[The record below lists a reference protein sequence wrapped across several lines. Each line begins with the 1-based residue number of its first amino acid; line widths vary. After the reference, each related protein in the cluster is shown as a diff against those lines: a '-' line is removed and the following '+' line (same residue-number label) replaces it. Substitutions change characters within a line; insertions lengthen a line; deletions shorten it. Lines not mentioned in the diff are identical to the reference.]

1 MDQTEALVKTI
12 VEGLQEKKGKNIVT
26 VDLTQLSG
34 SICQYMIICEG
45 STPTQVSALS
55 DSAWDFAHRKAGEK
69 PLSIGGAQRAEWIGM
84 DYGTVLVHI
93 FLPELRE
100 FYNLENLWSDAK
112 VTQIV
117 DLDWW
122 PILHSIE
129 IITYGK

>member
-1 MDQTEALVKTI
+1 MDQTEELVKTI

-45 STPTQVSALS
+45 STPT
-55 DSAWDFAHRKAGEK
+55 WDFAHRKAGEK
-69 PLSIGGAQRAEWIGM
+69 PLSIDGAQRAEWIGM

-112 VTQIV
+112 VTQIAN
-117 DLDWW
+117 LD
-122 PILHSIE
+122 
-129 IITYGK
+129 

>member
-69 PLSIGGAQRAEWIGM
+69 TAFDRWSTACRM
-84 DYGTVLVHI
+84 DRDGLWHGSCTHI
-93 FLPELRE
+93 FTGTSRVL
-100 FYNLENLWSDAK
+100 
-112 VTQIV
+112 
-117 DLDWW
+117 
-122 PILHSIE
+122 
-129 IITYGK
+129 

>member
-69 PLSIGGAQRAEWIGM
+69 PLSIDGAQRAEARHGNPIDFPMLQW
-84 DYGTVLVHI
+84 
-93 FLPELRE
+93 E
-100 FYNLENLWSDAK
+100 FEEKPRPHYNR
-112 VTQIV
+112 
-117 DLDWW
+117 
-122 PILHSIE
+122 P
-129 IITYGK
+129 

>member
-1 MDQTEALVKTI
+1 MDQTEELVKTI

-69 PLSIGGAQRAEWIGM
+69 PLSIDGAHRAERIGM
-84 DYGTVLVHI
+84 GYRTGLVHI
-93 FLPELRE
+93 FLPERRE
-100 FYNLENLWSDAK
+100 IYNLENLWSDAK
-112 VTQIV
+112 VTQIAN
-117 DLDWW
+117 LD
-122 PILHSIE
+122 
-129 IITYGK
+129 

>member
-69 PLSIGGAQRAEWIGM
+69 PLSIDGAQFLYTYFYRNFASSIIWK
-84 DYGTVLVHI
+84 I
-93 FLPELRE
+93 FGQMPKWLRLQTSTNDRS
-100 FYNLENLWSDAK
+100 Y
-112 VTQIV
+112 IV
-117 DLDWW
+117 
-122 PILHSIE
+122 
-129 IITYGK
+129 

>member
-55 DSAWDFAHRKAGEK
+55 DSAWDFAHR
-69 PLSIGGAQRAEWIGM
+69 GM
-84 DYGTVLVHI
+84 DYGTVLLHI

-117 DLDWW
+117 DLD
-122 PILHSIE
+122 
-129 IITYGK
+129 

>member
-69 PLSIGGAQRAEWIGM
+69 PLSIDGAQRAEWIGM
-84 DYGTVLVHI
+84 DYGTVLVQAPDSWSGIAQKRNCTCSPRSRCRRASPSSSGHG
-93 FLPELRE
+93 LP
-100 FYNLENLWSDAK
+100 
-112 VTQIV
+112 
-117 DLDWW
+117 
-122 PILHSIE
+122 
-129 IITYGK
+129 

>member
-1 MDQTEALVKTI
+1 MDQTEELVKTI

-69 PLSIGGAQRAEWIGM
+69 PLSTACRM
-84 DYGTVLVHI
+84 DRDGLWHGSCTYIFTGTSRVL
-93 FLPELRE
+93 
-100 FYNLENLWSDAK
+100 
-112 VTQIV
+112 
-117 DLDWW
+117 
-122 PILHSIE
+122 
-129 IITYGK
+129 

>member
-69 PLSIGGAQRAEWIGM
+69 PLSIDGAQRAEWTMARFLYTYFYRNFASSIIWK
-84 DYGTVLVHI
+84 I
-93 FLPELRE
+93 FGQMP
-100 FYNLENLWSDAK
+100 K
-112 VTQIV
+112 
-117 DLDWW
+117 
-122 PILHSIE
+122 
-129 IITYGK
+129 

>member
-69 PLSIGGAQRAEWIGM
+69 PAFDRWSTACRM
-84 DYGTVLVHI
+84 DRVDYGTVLVHI
-93 FLPELRE
+93 FLPETSRVL
-100 FYNLENLWSDAK
+100 
-112 VTQIV
+112 
-117 DLDWW
+117 
-122 PILHSIE
+122 
-129 IITYGK
+129 